1 MSVEILSPAGNME
14 SLTAALRC
22 GADAVYIGGKRF
34 SARANAGNFTIEE
47 IKQAADLCHLY
58 GSKLHVAV
66 NTICFNEEIDSIAEY
81 IEDVAKCNVDAF
93 IIQDLGVCKLAKEI
107 APDIERHASTQMTIH
122 TPFGAEWAKK
132 NGFSRVVLARE
143 LSFDKIKEI
152 CKVGIDVEC
161 FVHGALCMCVSGQ
174 CYMSAMI
181 GGRSA
186 NRGNCAQSC
195 RLPFSADNREYYALS
210 LKDSSL
216 AEHIKEMEEAGVS
229 SFKIE
234 GRMKRPEYV
243 AAATKA
249 MKEAACG
256 MKPDMKLL
264 QDIFSRS
271 GFTDGYF
278 TGKRENM
285 FGTRRKEDVVSAK
298 TVFPIIHEYYR
309 KPYKARTIDFDVTV
323 KKDVPL
329 EVKAKDSAGNSA
341 CVISDIPQIAS
352 KKQVTKEE
360 IEKQFSKLGDTVYK
374 VGNINCKLDEGLF
387 VPSSVFN
394 SVRRELVQKIDEKQL
409 ERYKNNQNIK
419 RYIPEKRDFIC
430 RNKKPELIVSVR
442 NAIQFDEVFK
452 NLKYISA
459 N

>member
-107 APDIERHASTQMTIH
+107 APDIERHASTQMTIQ

-210 LKDSSL
+210 L
-216 AEHIKEMEEAGVS
+216 
-229 SFKIE
+229 
-234 GRMKRPEYV
+234 
-243 AAATKA
+243 
-249 MKEAACG
+249 
-256 MKPDMKLL
+256 
-264 QDIFSRS
+264 
-271 GFTDGYF
+271 
-278 TGKRENM
+278 
-285 FGTRRKEDVVSAK
+285 
-298 TVFPIIHEYYR
+298 
-309 KPYKARTIDFDVTV
+309 
-323 KKDVPL
+323 
-329 EVKAKDSAGNSA
+329 
-341 CVISDIPQIAS
+341 
-352 KKQVTKEE
+352 
-360 IEKQFSKLGDTVYK
+360 
-374 VGNINCKLDEGLF
+374 
-387 VPSSVFN
+387 
-394 SVRRELVQKIDEKQL
+394 
-409 ERYKNNQNIK
+409 
-419 RYIPEKRDFIC
+419 
-430 RNKKPELIVSVR
+430 
-442 NAIQFDEVFK
+442 
-452 NLKYISA
+452 
-459 N
+459 